1 MILKKSIF
9 FPPKIKKL
17 DSIPHFRVKV
27 FHFLVARK
35 NVKVE
40 RKFTQVILAMWIAIS
55 ALNLALTVMLGAFG
69 AHGLK
74 ARATEAQLAWWQTAT
89 DYFFYHALGLL
100 ALAILAKVMTQF
112 PIKASFLL
120 IQVGIVF
127 FCGSLYVMALGLPRG
142 LGAITPIGGA
152 LMIAG
157 WLVLAWNAMKY
168 AR

>member
-1 MILKKSIF
+1 
-9 FPPKIKKL
+9 
-17 DSIPHFRVKV
+17 
-27 FHFLVARK
+27 
-35 NVKVE
+35 
-40 RKFTQVILAMWIAIS
+40 MWIAIS
-55 ALNLALTVMLGAFG
+55 ALNLAIAVMLGAFG

-100 ALAILAKVMTQF
+100 ALAILAKVVPQL
-112 PIKASFLL
+112 PIKVSFAL
-120 IQVGIVF
+120 IQIGIFF

-157 WLVLAWNAMKY
+157 WLVLAWNAYKY
-168 AR
+168 AK

>member
-1 MILKKSIF
+1 
-9 FPPKIKKL
+9 
-17 DSIPHFRVKV
+17 
-27 FHFLVARK
+27 
-35 NVKVE
+35 
-40 RKFTQVILAMWIAIS
+40 MWIAIS
-55 ALNLALTVMLGAFG
+55 ALNLAFAVILGAFG

-100 ALAILAKVMTQF
+100 ALGILAKVLPQL
-112 PIKASFLL
+112 PIKISFLL
-120 IQVGIVF
+120 IQVGIFF

-152 LMIAG
+152 LMITG

-168 AR
+168 AK